1 MNVTKCRFCNS
12 TNLRKYLDLG
22 NQPLAN
28 NLADTREEALA
39 AEKFPLAVNWCN
51 DCTMSQLTYSVPP
64 EKLFKN
70 YYYRSG
76 MSNTFKQH
84 CQDLIKDV
92 NPTSDKF
99 WVDIASND
107 GTLLSYVKCKK
118 LGVEPATNLCHIAER
133 IGVESYN
140 DFFNCRSAENIVG
153 QYNYADVITAQNVFA
168 HVDDI
173 QDFIKGVRRLL
184 NTDGVFIVEAPWVG
198 DLLEENQF
206 DTVYHEHYSYISV
219 GGMKAF
225 CANNG
230 LVLSKI
236 KYFQGLHGGTIRYF
250 IKHGNQLTNL
260 DDQWAISNVIF
271 KESFLIDRVDRI
283 QAHVDTLKKALTEYV
298 QDSPYLLAGVGQA
311 AKATVACNALGINSD
326 MLSTIYD
333 TTPEKIGKYQ
343 PGTGIYIRD
352 FKKIPEDAPAR
363 LLIFPWNF
371 RSEITRNVDKLG
383 WTSYNVLTLT
393 PSLHVDKRMD
403 LE

>member
-1 MNVTKCRFCNS
+1 VNVTKCRFCDS

-28 NLADTREEALA
+28 NLTDTKEEALA

-51 DCTMSQLTYSVPP
+51 NCTMSQLTYAVPP

-92 NPTSDKF
+92 NPSSDKF

-107 GTLLSYVKCKK
+107 GTLLSYVNCKK

-140 DFFNCRSAENIVG
+140 EFFNCRTAEDVVTK
-153 QYNYADVITAQNVFA
+153 YDYADIITAQNVFA
-168 HVDDI
+168 HVNDI
-173 QDFIKGVRRLL
+173 QDFIKGIRRLL
-184 NTDGVFIVEAPWVG
+184 NYDGTFIVEAPWVG
-198 DLLEENQF
+198 DMLEENQF

-219 GGMKAF
+219 GGMKHF
-225 CANNG
+225 CAVNG
-230 LVLSKI
+230 MVLSKI

-250 IKHGNQLTNL
+250 IKHAAQPVNL

-283 QAHVDTLKKALTEYV
+283 QEHVETLKKNIKTFVKDQRLH
-298 QDSPYLLAGVGQA
+298 GVGQA
-311 AKATVACNALGINSD
+311 AKATVACNALDIDRD
-326 MLSTIYD
+326 MLPIIYD

-352 FKKIPEDAPAR
+352 FKKIPLDAPEN

-371 RSEITRNVDKLG
+371 RSEIARNVDKLG
-383 WTSYNVLTLT
+383 WTDYNVLTLT
-393 PSLHVDKRMD
+393 PNLCIDKRMD